1 MSIRALIADDEP
13 KLAEYLAGR
22 LAELWPE
29 LELCGIATN
38 GNDALARIQSEKPDL
53 AFLDIKMPGISGL
66 EIARRMAHPCL
77 VVFVTAY
84 HKYAVQAFEEEAVDY
99 LLKPVSDER
108 LLHAIKRLKRR
119 CASAGGPPPDMNSLL
134 SKLARAM
141 EIKGSSLRYLRAT
154 FGRSVRLIPVE
165 EVLFIRARSKYTSVV
180 TGDGEFLMRM
190 PLSELAGQL
199 DPEQFWQV
207 HRSVIVNAS
216 KVVAVHQ
223 TGREAYALTIR
234 GSEEHLP
241 VSRSFIH
248 LFKQM

>member
-29 LELCGIATN
+29 LELCGVAAN
-38 GNDALARIQSEKPDL
+38 GDDALATISSEKPDL
-53 AFLDIKMPGISGL
+53 VFLDIKMPGISGL
-66 EIARRMAHPCL
+66 EVARRKTHPCL
-77 VVFVTAY
+77 IVFVTAY
-84 HKYAVQAFEEEAVDY
+84 HKYAVDAFEEEAVDY

-108 LLHAIKRLKRR
+108 LLHTIDRLKHRY
-119 CASAGGPPPDMNSLL
+119 AKTGSAQNLETLL
-134 SKLARAM
+134 SKLAQTM
-141 EIKGSSLRYLRAT
+141 ERKDPYLHYLRAT
-154 FGRSVRLIPVE
+154 FGKVVRLISVE
-165 EVLFIRARSKYTSVV
+165 DVLFIRAKSKYTSVV
-180 TGDGEFLMRM
+180 TADGEYLMRM
-190 PLSELAGQL
+190 PLSELIMRL

-223 TGREAYALTIR
+223 TGREAYALTVR

-248 LFKQM
+248 QFKQM